1 MRITDLEAGGVYVVH
16 TSFRDDQGT
25 LVLPGDRLTFERMS
39 AIPVTGA
46 FELYF
51 REETLVLQ
59 EDRQH
64 DVVEHAERFLRN
76 AE

>member
-1 MRITDLEAGGVYVVH
+1 MRITDLETGGVYVVH
-16 TSFRDDQGT
+16 TSFRDDRGT
-25 LVLPGDRLTFERMS
+25 LVLPGDLLTFERLS
-39 AIPVTGA
+39 AVPVTGA

-64 DVVEHAERFLRN
+64 DVVEHVERYLR
-76 AE
+76 EVE